1 MKIIAKILLLCI
13 CSILLPLH
21 AQQITSLT
29 GQYGCLLNRNFG
41 GYNLALIQGTN
52 DGSITG
58 SNFLIHFD
66 FANSK
71 WELNVVG
78 LKTWGVEKVIPGSR
92 AVTNGT
98 LSVTKGPL
106 TNTFFITATVT
117 VPGQTYVT
125 TFNIMPVNG
134 GSTLLLQ
141 QGIAGNGDGEPTTG
155 VCNKV

>member
-1 MKIIAKILLLCI
+1 MK
-13 CSILLPLH
+13 LLPAIFLSLIFSLALPLN

-41 GYNLALIQGTN
+41 GYSLALINSAN

-78 LKTWGVEKVIPGSR
+78 LKTWGVEKVITGSR
-92 AVTNGT
+92 AVTNGI

-134 GSTLLLQ
+134 GATLLLQ